1 MTDSDAGISAPV
13 HLPWSTG
20 PSGQGSNDCAW
31 CGRAIYV
38 PALPCSIKPVEGLAR
53 MKTMPGQ
60 GQRCQYELS
69 TRAPEVIACAG
80 HETLTDR

>member
-1 MTDSDAGISAPV
+1 MTDLDAGMDDIV
-13 HLPWSTG
+13 HLPWATQ
-20 PSGQGSNDCAW
+20 PSGQGANECGW

-38 PALPCSIKPVEGLAR
+38 PAMPCSIQPVEGLLR

-69 TRAPEVIACAG
+69 TRAPEVIDRAA
-80 HETLTDR
+80 HEVLIE

>member
-1 MTDSDAGISAPV
+1 MTNSDAGMDRPV
-13 HLPWSTG
+13 HLPWATG

-38 PALPCSIKPVEGLAR
+38 PALPCSTRPVDGLAR

-69 TRAPEVIACAG
+69 TRVPTIVERIDDD
-80 HETLTDR
+80 TLIG